1 EGRSEACSRQSVY
14 GEAGLPRID
23 RVAVSLED
31 AVKRRLQAVPE
42 APGVYLFRDN
52 RSQVIYV
59 GKALRLRDRLRSYF
73 TPGNAQTARV
83 AELIR
88 KATDFEFVTTANE
101 VEALVLECN
110 LIKSYRP
117 RFNIRLKDD
126 KN

>member
-1 EGRSEACSRQSVY
+1 M
-14 GEAGLPRID
+14 
-23 RVAVSLED
+23 AVSLED

-88 KATDFEFVTTANE
+88 KATPTRLVFRAQ
-101 VEALVLECN
+101 ALRVAAFGELTGKRRHADG
-110 LIKSYRP
+110 LRV
-117 RFNIRLKDD
+117 IRLAT
-126 KN
+126 